1 MGGTGVTLE
10 GRMSPALPIAWF
22 DSLFRGIKER
32 FPAVWLHSLSA
43 SEILAI
49 AEQSG
54 LTVGDTITR
63 LRDAGLDSI
72 PGDDQSDDKNLMSN
86 DEPAQVNELFEE
98 GLEVKAEAK
107 LKH

>member
-1 MGGTGVTLE
+1 MNHEYSAETMAAADFTTKANEKARVGWRVISVIAHTPVGSVTEPHL
-10 GRMSPALPIAWF
+10 
-22 DSLFRGIKER
+22 
-32 FPAVWLHSLSA
+32 
-43 SEILAI
+43 SEITI
-49 AEQSG
+49 FFERN
-54 LTVGDTITR
+54 TVSAR
-63 LRDAGLDSI
+63 DSI